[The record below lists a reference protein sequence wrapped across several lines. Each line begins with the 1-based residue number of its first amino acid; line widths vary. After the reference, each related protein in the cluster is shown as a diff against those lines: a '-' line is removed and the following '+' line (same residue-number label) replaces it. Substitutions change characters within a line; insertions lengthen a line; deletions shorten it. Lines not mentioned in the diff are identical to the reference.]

1 MRIQLSRRRQGLV
14 VRSWMFDGVWSG
26 EVGPPRQGAVGDE
39 GGLMS
44 STMERDGTQGD
55 VQDRLK
61 KLEEGLAVAET
72 AQAGAQATQAAA
84 QAGVAASVVSGAA
97 GLVVG
102 MLLALLMVIAAR
114 D

>member
-1 MRIQLSRRRQGLV
+1 VTFPNAGPGDAFNRLG
-14 VRSWMFDGVWSG
+14 GG
-26 EVGPPRQGAVGDE
+26 EAATPLRHWAVGE
-39 GGLMS
+39 RGLMS
-44 STMERDGTQGD
+44 STMERDGTQQD
-55 VQDRLK
+55 VQGRLK
-61 KLEEGLAVAET
+61 NLEEGLAVAET

-84 QAGVAASVVSGAA
+84 QAGMAASVVAGAA

>member
-1 MRIQLSRRRQGLV
+1 LSDPGCLTAC
-14 VRSWMFDGVWSG
+14 
-26 EVGPPRQGAVGDE
+26 GAVRLGFHGKGPWGKK

-44 STMERDGTQGD
+44 STMERDGTQQGE